1 MMKSKEGKRKPIF
14 EIIILLVII
23 IPLIFISFIYSAYR
37 FEITIP
43 IIMLIALIVIV
54 LLSNSFDNFQL
65 GKILTLSKNVSE
77 YKAKNE
83 KLENEKNE
91 LINQLINFS
100 IQSQHSSNTNING
113 ITLEE
118 LKKNISVEK
127 ATEKEIN
134 DNKSEEDD
142 AKNKTDKNE
151 MREQR
156 TIINRK
162 KLEALAIKKCFGE
175 INYASILREVKV
187 SDKFND
193 IDPIST
199 KPVIF
204 DAFYKDNEVERFI
217 KIIYST
223 LSPMFFDRLYVMLN
237 KLYHYRKIKNS
248 NSNLTLIIVQV
259 PDKDNKFSFYS
270 SDRLKELFLP
280 AISCGLLNILEIQVS
295 EEEINEVSDKRI

>member
-1 MMKSKEGKRKPIF
+1 MKSKEEKRKPIF

-23 IPLIFISFIYSAYR
+23 IPLIFISFMYSAYR

-65 GKILTLSKNVSE
+65 GKVLTLSKNVSE
-77 YKAKNE
+77 YKAKNA

-113 ITLEE
+113 ISLEE
-118 LKKNISVEK
+118 FKKSISVEK

-162 KLEALAIKKCFGE
+162 KLEALVIKKYFGE

-248 NSNLTLIIVQV
+248 NSNLTLIIAQV
-259 PDKDNKFSFYS
+259 PNKDNKFSFYS
-270 SDRLKELFLP
+270 IDRLKELFLP
-280 AISCGLLNILEIQVS
+280 AISCGLLNILQIQVS
-295 EEEINEVSDKRI
+295 EEEINEVSDKII

>member
-1 MMKSKEGKRKPIF
+1 MKSKEGKRKPIF

-23 IPLIFISFIYSAYR
+23 IPLIFISFMYSAYR
-37 FEITIP
+37 FEITVP

-65 GKILTLSKNVSE
+65 GKVLTLSKNISE

-91 LINQLINFS
+91 LINQFIHFS

-113 ITLEE
+113 VSLEE
-118 LKKNISVEK
+118 LKKSISVEK

-134 DNKSEEDD
+134 DNKTEEDD
-142 AKNKTDKNE
+142 TKNKIDKND

-248 NSNLTLIIVQV
+248 NSNLTLIITKI

-270 SDRLKELFLP
+270 IDRLKELFLP

-295 EEEINEVSDKRI
+295 EEEMNDVSDKTI